1 MKNINSLLYKF
12 SDMDKSS
19 QILLFLIILV
29 LLMLISIT
37 VINHITKKK
46 NNKYDIDNKNIK
58 RYSDLIKE
66 EDKMEI
72 SEVKN
77 NKKVPKEIIVKNE
90 KKNAPEIIEKL
101 DEEEIES
108 LEIEEP
114 KEEVIVTKPS
124 SIEEISKLIENT
136 LEQEPIDLT
145 NFEEEQEKDAIISY
159 DELVKRAGAKKIIYR
174 AETKAEEKKEP
185 VKVIKSENKKIE
197 DNSYKCKKSEY
208 SSTFKASQIVS
219 PVYGVQKDKSNDDDN
234 FIDLEEFKINEK
246 EDEMERENEF
256 LGKLKTFRNN
266 LD

>member
-66 EDKMEI
+66 EDKEI
-72 SEVKN
+72 FEVKN
-77 NKKVPKEIIVKNE
+77 NKKAPKEMIVKNE

-185 VKVIKSENKKIE
+185 VKVIRSENKKIE

-208 SSTFKASQIVS
+208 SGTFKASQIVS
-219 PVYGVQKDKSNDDDN
+219 PVYGVQKDKSNDEN

-246 EDEMERENEF
+246 EDEMERETEF

>member
-72 SEVKN
+72 SEIKD
-77 NKKVPKEIIVKNE
+77 NKKETKELIVNNE

-136 LEQEPIDLT
+136 LRFCFPSCSTCL
-145 NFEEEQEKDAIISY
+145 
-159 DELVKRAGAKKIIYR
+159 
-174 AETKAEEKKEP
+174 
-185 VKVIKSENKKIE
+185 
-197 DNSYKCKKSEY
+197 NSS
-208 SSTFKASQIVS
+208 KASSSSMINRYPLPGFISIFAPLIFNKSCASSIHLRIVLLETPS
-219 PVYGVQKDKSNDDDN
+219 PFAKNCELSGSCASSNWL
-234 FIDLEEFKINEK
+234 II
-246 EDEMERENEF
+246 
-256 LGKLKTFRNN
+256 
-266 LD
+266 

>member
-66 EDKMEI
+66 EDKIEI

-77 NKKVPKEIIVKNE
+77 NKKAPKEIIVKNE

>member
-72 SEVKN
+72 FEVKN
-77 NKKVPKEIIVKNE
+77 NKKTPKEMIVKNE

-208 SSTFKASQIVS
+208 SGTFKASQIVS
-219 PVYGVQKDKSNDDDN
+219 PVYGVQKDKSNDEN

-246 EDEMERENEF
+246 EDEMERETEF

>member
-1 MKNINSLLYKF
+1 MKNMGSILFKF

-19 QILLFLIILV
+19 QILLFLIVLV
-29 LLMLISIT
+29 FLMLISIT
-37 VINHITKKK
+37 VINLITKKK
-46 NNKYDIDNKNIK
+46 NNKYDMENRNIK

-66 EDKMEI
+66 EDNVEAPIALAKVVET
-72 SEVKN
+72 
-77 NKKVPKEIIVKNE
+77 KKEMPKLIVKEE
-90 KKNAPEIIEKL
+90 KKKTPEIIEKL

-174 AETKAEEKKEP
+174 AETKAEEKQEP
-185 VKVIKSENKKIE
+185 FVNKKG
-197 DNSYKCKKSEY
+197 EY
-208 SSTFKASQIVS
+208 AGTFKASQIVS
-219 PVYGVQKDKSNDDDN
+219 PIYGVKKNDDINEN
-234 FIDLEEFKINEK
+234 FIDLEEFKL
-246 EDEMERENEF
+246 DETKSEEERENEF
-256 LGKLKTFRNN
+256 LGNLKTFRNN

>member
-1 MKNINSLLYKF
+1 MKNMGSILFKF

-19 QILLFLIILV
+19 QILLFLIVLV
-29 LLMLISIT
+29 FLMLISIT
-37 VINHITKKK
+37 VINLITKKK
-46 NNKYDIDNKNIK
+46 NNKYDMENRNIK

-66 EDKMEI
+66 EDNVEAPIALAKVVET
-72 SEVKN
+72 
-77 NKKVPKEIIVKNE
+77 KKEMPKLIVKEE
-90 KKNAPEIIEKL
+90 KQKTPEIIEKL

-174 AETKAEEKKEP
+174 AETKAEEKKQEP
-185 VKVIKSENKKIE
+185 FVNKKG
-197 DNSYKCKKSEY
+197 EY
-208 SSTFKASQIVS
+208 AGTFKASQIVS
-219 PVYGVQKDKSNDDDN
+219 PIYGVKKNDDINEN
-234 FIDLEEFKINEK
+234 FIDLEEFKL
-246 EDEMERENEF
+246 DETKSEEERENEF
-256 LGKLKTFRNN
+256 LGNLKTFRNN